1 MFTQKYRVHLH
12 SIFFLYLFT
21 MAITM
26 KAWFRTL
33 ASAFKSEATAQSVA
47 GMSLLVLIL
56 YTGYG
61 E

>member
-1 MFTQKYRVHLH
+1 
-12 SIFFLYLFT
+12 

-33 ASAFKSEATAQSVA
+33 AAAFKSEATAQSAA

-56 YTGYG
+56 YTGYAS
-61 E
+61 